1 VWRWGRYCWHRFF
14 GYALNQRQQTT
25 KTNRFM
31 KVSSTLGGLAGA
43 AALTLLNEGVKK
55 VDTNAPRLD
64 LLGQNALAKFMKG
77 NDMLS
82 KTAQQFFPMAG
93 DLISNSLFFGM
104 ARGNSAGATLVRG
117 ALLGLGAGVGAV
129 VLPEPL
135 GLEAKHTNKS
145 NETKLMTIAWYVIGG
160 LVAAAVIN
168 TLDSYKKPKSDELAE
183 TAISKGKQVAKDVAK
198 QVTHAV

>member
-1 VWRWGRYCWHRFF
+1 
-14 GYALNQRQQTT
+14 
-25 KTNRFM
+25 M

-43 AALTLLNEGVKK
+43 AALTLMNEGVKK
-55 VDTNAPRLD
+55 VSADAPRLD

-82 KTAQQFFPMAG
+82 KTAQRFFPMAG

-117 ALLGLGAGVGAV
+117 ALLGLGAGLGAV

-135 GLEAKHTNKS
+135 GLESKTTNKS
-145 NETKLMTIAWYVIGG
+145 NETKVMTIAWYVLGG

-168 TLDSYKKPKSDELAE
+168 ALDSYKTPDIDELKD
-183 TAISKGKQVAKDVAK
+183 TTVDKTKQVTKDIVKQVAHKV
-198 QVTHAV
+198 